1 MGFGAEVFSATTTF
15 CASNFDIGS
24 DLINSLDFLGY
35 NVSRTL
41 SDSLSSYL
49 YSRHNL
55 TPVRIFDETNNTDPR
70 EIYDVHRIWG
80 ALGILIMFFPGFVM
94 IPLAL
99 AYLIHGRNAF
109 KETYSELQFDAAAST
124 KSNKI

>member
-24 DLINSLDFLGY
+24 DSINSLDFLGY

-41 SDSLSSYL
+41 SDQLPKSFFL
-49 YSRHNL
+49 RHNL
-55 TPVRIFDETNNTDPR
+55 TPVGMFDETNEADSK

-80 ALGILIMFFPGFVM
+80 VLGILIMFLPGFVA
-94 IPLAL
+94 IPLSL
-99 AYLIHGRNAF
+99 AY
-109 KETYSELQFDAAAST
+109 
-124 KSNKI
+124 

>member
-55 TPVRIFDETNNTDPR
+55 APVGIFDERNNTDPR
-70 EIYDVHRIWG
+70 EIYDVHRIWS
-80 ALGILIMFFPGFVM
+80 L
-94 IPLAL
+94 
-99 AYLIHGRNAF
+99 
-109 KETYSELQFDAAAST
+109 
-124 KSNKI
+124 